1 MINNLV
7 QNAKIVAALS
17 PVTNDAERTGDY
29 IKLRDAGS
37 LIVVV
42 NMTQGDVAQSTV
54 RVEQANT
61 AAGGAS
67 KVLTKNMQIWANQNI
82 VTNDTLTRQTDAL
95 NFQLSNAVANKLLV
109 FQLDPSTL
117 DVANGFIWVAVIA
130 GVSNVANIVSANYYL
145 VNHRYQQ
152 ATPPTAII

>member
-17 PVTNDAERTGDY
+17 PVTIEAERTGDY

-42 NMTQGDVAQSTV
+42 SMTQGNAARSTV

-67 KVLTKNMQIWANQNI
+67 KVLTKNMQIWANED
-82 VTNDTLTRQTDAL
+82 VATTDTLVRQTDAL
-95 NFQLSNAVANKLLV
+95 NFQLSAAVKNKLLV

-130 GVSNVANIVSANYYL
+130 GISDVANIVSANYYL